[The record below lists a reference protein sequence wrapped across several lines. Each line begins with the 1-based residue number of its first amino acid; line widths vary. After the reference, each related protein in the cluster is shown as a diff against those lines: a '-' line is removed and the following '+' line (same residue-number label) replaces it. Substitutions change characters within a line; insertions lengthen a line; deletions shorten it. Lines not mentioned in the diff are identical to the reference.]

1 MAFGLQSPPKNED
14 ALMKNAPKIMALGAV
29 ALLSAT
35 SAMAAPAAPPATFAR
50 CAVCHNATKDGPDKI
65 GPDLWGVYGRKAAT
79 GKHNYTEALKKA
91 NLKWDE
97 PTLDKWIAGPMQLVP
112 GTAMAFP
119 GIKDPAKR
127 AELIAWLK
135 TLK

>member
-1 MAFGLQSPPKNED
+1 M
-14 ALMKNAPKIMALGAV
+14 MKSISMIAALGGIA
-29 ALLSAT
+29 LSAT
-35 SAMAAPAAPPATFAR
+35 LSATTAFAAPAPTPATFTSR
-50 CAVCHNATKDGPDKI
+50 CAVCHNAEKGGADKV
-65 GPDLWGVYGRKAAT
+65 GPDLWGVYGKKAAT

-91 NLKWDE
+91 NLKWDDAN
-97 PTLDKWIAGPMQLVP
+97 LDKWIAGPMQMVP

-119 GIKDPAKR
+119 GIKDAAKR

>member
-1 MAFGLQSPPKNED
+1 MKHAPVMMA
-14 ALMKNAPKIMALGAV
+14 MV
-29 ALLSAT
+29 ALLSA
-35 SAMAAPAAPPATFAR
+35 APALAAPAAPPATFTAR
-50 CAVCHNATKDGPDKI
+50 CAVCHNAVKDGPDKI

-79 GKHNYTEALKKA
+79 GKHTYTEALKKA
-91 NLKWDE
+91 GLKWDDA
-97 PTLDKWIAGPMQLVP
+97 TLDTWISGPMQMVP

-119 GIKDPAKR
+119 GIKDAAKR

>member
-1 MAFGLQSPPKNED
+1 
-14 ALMKNAPKIMALGAV
+14 MKHAPKTIALGTL
-29 ALLSAT
+29 ALLIA
-35 SAMAAPAAPPATFAR
+35 APAVAAPAAPPATFAR
-50 CAVCHNATKDGPDKI
+50 CAVCHNYEKGGPDKI
-65 GPDLWGVYGRKAAT
+65 GPDLYGVYGRKAAT
-79 GKHNYTEALKKA
+79 GKHTYTEALKKA

-97 PTLDKWIAGPMQLVP
+97 ATLDKWISGPMQFVP